1 MKRRERGKEKRKE
14 QRKSLRASFL
24 ALATALVSWT
34 VFAITAASSQ
44 IVSTKDSAMAPKVT
58 EEAGFTVIGIAER
71 TTNAKEMTPDGII
84 GKQWARFIQEN
95 LLAQIPNRVDS
106 SILAVITDYASDK
119 DGEYTHLIGAKVTS
133 ATEVPP
139 GMVVKKV
146 PPGRYA
152 VFTSEKGPV
161 AKVVVATWVK
171 IWSIPKSSPGGDRA
185 YKADYEVYDQR
196 AANPQDAQVD
206 VHIGIH

>member
-1 MKRRERGKEKRKE
+1 M
-14 QRKSLRASFL
+14 
-24 ALATALVSWT
+24 T
-34 VFAITAASSQ
+34 
-44 IVSTKDSAMAPKVT
+44 PKVI
-58 EEAGFTVIGIAER
+58 EEDGFTVIGIAER
-71 TTNAKEMTPDGII
+71 TTNAKERTPDGII
-84 GKQWARFIQEN
+84 GKQWARFMQEN
-95 LLAQIPNRVDS
+95 LLAQIANRADS
-106 SILAVITDYASDK
+106 SIVAVITDYASDK

-139 GMVVKKV
+139 GMVAKKV

-161 AKVVVATWVK
+161 AKVVVGTWIG

-185 YKADYEVYDQR
+185 YKADYEVYDER